1 MTRAEAIRQV
11 LENLRVIDAVSE
23 PAPEDFIRV
32 GRRVDQERA
41 RLVEKGL
48 AWWDEDSIPDAVA
61 GAFCDLASVRS
72 MSIFAKQ
79 YDASGAEAQ
88 IAAVKSSE
96 RRKPVR
102 ATYY

>member
-11 LENLRVIDAVSE
+11 LENLRVIDAVTE
-23 PAPEDFIRV
+23 PAAEDFVRV

-41 RLVEKGL
+41 RLQEKGL
-48 AWWDEDSIPDAVA
+48 VWWDADSIPDAVA

-72 MSIFAKQ
+72 MRIFAKQ
-79 YDASGAEAQ
+79 YDATGAEAM
-88 IAAVKSSE
+88 IAAAKSTE
-96 RRKPVR
+96 RREPVA

>member
-11 LENLRVIDAVSE
+11 LENLRVIDAVTE
-23 PAPEDFIRV
+23 PAAEDFSRV

-41 RLVEKGL
+41 RLQEKGL
-48 AWWDEDSIPDAVA
+48 VWWDADSIPDAVA

-79 YDASGAEAQ
+79 YDASGAEAM
-88 IAAVKSSE
+88 IAAAKSSE
-96 RRKPVR
+96 RREPVR
-102 ATYY
+102 VDYF

>member
-23 PAPEDFIRV
+23 PAAEDFVRV

-41 RLVEKGL
+41 RLMDKGL
-48 AWWDEDSIPDAVA
+48 VWWDADSIPDAVA

-72 MSIFAKQ
+72 MTIFAKA
-79 YDASGAEAQ
+79 YDATGAEAM
-88 IAAVKSSE
+88 IAAAKSSE
-96 RRKPVR
+96 RREPVR
-102 ATYY
+102 ATYC